1 MTEMERTELLVIGA
15 GPYGLATAAHAKR
28 QGIKTLVLGNAM
40 SFWRENMPAKM
51 MLRSGPDW
59 HLDVAQEHTL
69 MAFLTERGLDPAEV
83 DPIPIALFLEYADWF
98 REMAGVET
106 DPDLVENLVKPNG
119 DFEAALKSGPASRP
133 PPSRS
138 KV

>member
-15 GPYGLATAAHAKR
+15 GPYGLATAR
-28 QGIKTLVLGNAM
+28 QGIRTLVLGHAM
-40 SFWRENMPAKM
+40 SFWRENMPATM

-83 DPIPIALFLEYADWF
+83 DPIPIALFLEYAD
-98 REMAGVET
+98 
-106 DPDLVENLVKPNG
+106 
-119 DFEAALKSGPASRP
+119 
-133 PPSRS
+133 
-138 KV
+138 